1 VSTFNFVPSLKVK
14 VKVKV
19 TQYHAIGGTWGGGV
33 DL

>member
-1 VSTFNFVPSLKVK
+1 MSTFNFVPSLK

-19 TQYHAIGGTWGGGV
+19 TQYHAIGGTWGGV